1 MAILSPNPVL
11 TKPRAKKNEMTMSQM
26 TSLVKAEKAVAK
38 GRVLVR
44 TVTVRP
50 KKAHAP
56 TGNGLRTRPA
66 MVETK
71 MERSCQACG
80 VTSGGLG
87 MRNRTIKPTEIER
100 ISGIGLAVCVICG
113 DGGGWFGDFVEEEW
127 IGGRKRGLKREEF
140 GVGLIGE
147 KREEE
152 EDRRVGME

>member
-1 MAILSPNPVL
+1 
-11 TKPRAKKNEMTMSQM
+11 MSQM

-38 GRVLVR
+38 ERVLVR

-87 MRNRTIKPTEIER
+87 MRNRTIKPIEIER
-100 ISGIGLAVCVICG
+100 NSGIGLADCVI
-113 DGGGWFGDFVEEEW
+113 
-127 IGGRKRGLKREEF
+127 
-140 GVGLIGE
+140 
-147 KREEE
+147 
-152 EDRRVGME
+152 

>member
-71 MERSCQACG
+71 MESSCQACG

-87 MRNRTIKPTEIER
+87 MRNRTIKPIEIER
-100 ISGIGLAVCVICG
+100 NSGIGLAGCVICG
-113 DGGGWFGDFVEEEW
+113 DGEGWFGEFVEEW

-152 EDRRVGME
+152 NRRVGME

>member
-38 GRVLVR
+38 ERVLVR

-87 MRNRTIKPTEIER
+87 MRNRTSKPTEIER
-100 ISGIGLAVCVICG
+100 NSGIGLAGCVICG
-113 DGGGWFGDFVEEEW
+113 DGEGWFGEFEEAW

-152 EDRRVGME
+152 NRRVGME